1 MLQLYGVFAVLK
13 PGVQIY
19 RQSPVKSQL
28 MSFFDTFTSYI
39 LEYTANYTINQNQS
53 DF

>member
-19 RQSPVKSQL
+19 L

-53 DF
+53 DS